1 MGLKTIFHID
11 ESAKWS
17 LLLKNAAN
25 LVQMAD
31 METASIE
38 VLANAEAVREYA
50 AGEDTAHIAQMRRLA
65 DQGVLFAA
73 CSNALKAYRIEPER
87 LIPFVTIVPAGVLEL
102 TQRQMQGYAYIKP

>member
-65 DQGVLFAA
+65 DQGVLFTA